1 MEEQYQELAKYI
13 GGFYPDMDVET
24 IRKSLIEDPDK
35 LDRAIKKLHQ
45 DKNRNWDYDEFKQ
58 AYISQYGQKK
68 KMVATYLQL
77 DQKTKVP
84 MPKMR
89 SRFLKKIY
97 NILGM
102 IQQGFKE
109 SNFLPVTM
117 LFMRR

>member
-68 KMVATYLQL
+68 KRWWQRIFNWTRKRKCQCPRCGHA
-77 DQKTKVP
+77 
-84 MPKMR
+84 
-89 SRFLKKIY
+89 F
-97 NILGM
+97 
-102 IQQGFKE
+102 
-109 SNFLPVTM
+109 
-117 LFMRR
+117 